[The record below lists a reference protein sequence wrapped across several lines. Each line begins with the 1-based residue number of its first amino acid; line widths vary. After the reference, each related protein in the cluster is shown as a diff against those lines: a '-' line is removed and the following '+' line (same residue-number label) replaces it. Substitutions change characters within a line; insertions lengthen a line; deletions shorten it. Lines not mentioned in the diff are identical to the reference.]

1 MIRVG
6 LCVTNWHRGLGPW
19 WNKLAECQE
28 EEVKRGASSAKLVVI
43 RIFIVTYFSYYFN
56 FAATEFNDEIMI
68 CKLIVELRIENAMH
82 EYWIDVIS
90 VLNADGLSI
99 EYVELH
105 GGGSVTL
112 YQL

>member
-1 MIRVG
+1 
-6 LCVTNWHRGLGPW
+6 
-19 WNKLAECQE
+19 
-28 EEVKRGASSAKLVVI
+28 
-43 RIFIVTYFSYYFN
+43 
-56 FAATEFNDEIMI
+56 MI